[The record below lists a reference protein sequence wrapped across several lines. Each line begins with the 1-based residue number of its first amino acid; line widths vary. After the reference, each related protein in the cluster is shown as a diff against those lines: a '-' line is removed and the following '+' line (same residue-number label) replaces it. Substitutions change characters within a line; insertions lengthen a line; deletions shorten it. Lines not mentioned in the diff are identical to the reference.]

1 MASEEIKKTAV
12 INMYDSPYVKA
23 THDSGVVFYNLD
35 IATAVLEFHI
45 KKDNFPLQISDKNV
59 DTYVY
64 LKGTDRNGN
73 PYGRQLD
80 VEYIDPFNGIV
91 SLTVPNDYLQT
102 VNNSTV
108 TGQMYISL
116 HRDNRVPETKSDTAV
131 LNEFKFKVRD
141 SLINSIS
148 GVTKIEYIRMFD
160 KLRDEIQKRISDIE
174 EAIANGED
182 YVAEMKTVLSDGT
195 KLIKDT
201 ADKAVDT
208 VNTTSDNAINTV
220 NTTKDLAVNTITSA
234 RDEVLN
240 AINDNEVVRKTE
252 MSGYFDEQ
260 DWQKYKLTNDDGTS
274 FYDSDMRI
282 DFDNNEQLDS
292 LHCDTRYVI
301 NSKGLPSNIPSN
313 SGWLTKYSRQDGNST
328 LLIFKPYNSSYLYT
342 KEKSYNTWGDW
353 KILNPNYEKDLNW
366 QKYKFTEDDGTIK
379 YISKGSITDVKTLPP
394 GFYETVSN
402 DDASSQD
409 IPLDNSYVQIKVWE
423 ANEGRKEIELTS
435 TYNNK
440 KYFRLLHT
448 NGDRDSGWIEVGPTQ
463 EDTGW
468 IPFQLLNGAQSNTE
482 YSDSLGNGF
491 KCSYRTVVNGSLVT
505 NYLRINGRNIQTDTV
520 IAKIPEKMV
529 KHAQT
534 FIPRTPTN
542 RPMGYIILYTNG
554 EVKFFVNGGTGT
566 ASWDSSAYMYGEFSW
581 TN

>member
-12 INMYDSPYVKA
+12 INMYDSPYDKA

-131 LNEFKFKVRD
+131 LNEFKFRVRD

-195 KLIKDT
+195 KLINDT
-201 ADKAVDT
+201 AEKAVNT
-208 VNTTSDNAINTV
+208 VNTTSNNAIETV
-220 NTTKDLAVNTITSA
+220 NTTKDTAVNTITNA

-240 AINDNEVVRKTE
+240 VINDNEVVRKTE

-260 DWQKYKLTNDDGTS
+260 DWQKYPLTNSDGARKFITS
-274 FYDSDMRI
+274 LEQPVETLEPGLYECVIPANAETVNAPTDV
-282 DFDNNEQLDS
+282 NNS
-292 LHCDTRYVI
+292 AYVAEI
-301 NSKGLPSNIPSN
+301 NITKGIRNRKQII
-313 SGWLTKYSRQDGNST
+313 
-328 LLIFKPYNSSYLYT
+328 LIQNYT
-342 KEKSYNTWGDW
+342 KDVWLKTIHTDSVDRGWVL
-353 KILNPNYEKDLNW
+353 LNRDYEKDLNW
-366 QKYKFTEDDGTIK
+366 QKYKLTEKNGKSLTVDLKNDLKKLQDLSPGMYYLTNVPALPTGVNNEGNA
-379 YISKGSITDVKTLPP
+379 ISVHKN
-394 GFYETVSN
+394 E
-402 DDASSQD
+402 
-409 IPLDNSYVQIKVWE
+409 NSYTPKRQILYMPFNNSDIYICN
-423 ANEGRKEIELTS
+423 NEINFT
-435 TYNNK
+435 
-440 KYFRLLHT
+440 
-448 NGDRDSGWIEVGPTQ
+448 GWQKVGPSQ
-463 EDTGW
+463 GDTGW
-468 IPFQLLNGAQSNTE
+468 VPFQLVNGAKSNTE
-482 YSDSLGNGF
+482 YGDDLGNGF

-505 NYLRINGRNIQTDTV
+505 NYLRINGRSISPGTV
-520 IAKIPEKMV
+520 IGRLPSKMV
-529 KHAQT
+529 KNVQT
-534 FIPRTPTN
+534 FIPRTPIN
-542 RPMGYIILYTNG
+542 KPIGYIILYTNG
-554 EVKFFVNGGTGT
+554 DIKFFTNDGTGT
-566 ASWDSSAYMYGEFSW
+566 NSWDDSAYIYGEFSW

>member
-1 MASEEIKKTAV
+1 
-12 INMYDSPYVKA
+12 
-23 THDSGVVFYNLD
+23 
-35 IATAVLEFHI
+35 
-45 KKDNFPLQISDKNV
+45 
-59 DTYVY
+59 
-64 LKGTDRNGN
+64 
-73 PYGRQLD
+73 
-80 VEYIDPFNGIV
+80 
-91 SLTVPNDYLQT
+91 
-102 VNNSTV
+102 
-108 TGQMYISL
+108 
-116 HRDNRVPETKSDTAV
+116 
-131 LNEFKFKVRD
+131 
-141 SLINSIS
+141 
-148 GVTKIEYIRMFD
+148 
-160 KLRDEIQKRISDIE
+160 
-174 EAIANGED
+174 
-182 YVAEMKTVLSDGT
+182 MKTVLSDGT

>member
-12 INMYDSPYVKA
+12 INMYDSPYDKA
-23 THDSGVVFYNLD
+23 PLDRGVVFYNLD

-80 VEYIDPFNGIV
+80 VEYIDPYNGIV

-160 KLRDEIQKRISDIE
+160 KLKDEIQKRISDIE

-201 ADKAVDT
+201 ANKAVDT
-208 VNTTSDNAINTV
+208 VNATSDNAINTV
-220 NTTKDLAVNTITSA
+220 NTTKDSAVNTITSA

-260 DWQKYKLTNDDGTS
+260 DWQKYKLTEDNGNITTL
-274 FYDSDMRI
+274 SDTI
-282 DFDNNEQLDS
+282 DMNTLEQLDKTGFYYCS
-292 LHCDTRYVI
+292 NLI
-301 NSKGLPSNIPSN
+301 NTPDGRGKYGYINIYN
-313 SGWLTKYSRQDGNST
+313 QGTTSGYAIYRE
-328 LLIFKPYNSSYLYT
+328 YNSSDLYINM
-342 KEKSYNTWGDW
+342 KYGSKWIGW
-353 KILNPNYEKDLNW
+353 KLLNPDYKKDLNLQRYKLTEENGKSLTVDLKNDLKKLQDLAPGMYYLTNVPALPTGVNNEGNAISVHKNENSSTPKRQILYIPFNASDIYICNNEINFTGW
-366 QKYKFTEDDGTIK
+366 QK
-379 YISKGSITDVKTLPP
+379 
-394 GFYETVSN
+394 
-402 DDASSQD
+402 
-409 IPLDNSYVQIKVWE
+409 
-423 ANEGRKEIELTS
+423 
-435 TYNNK
+435 
-440 KYFRLLHT
+440 
-448 NGDRDSGWIEVGPTQ
+448 VGPTQ
-463 EDTGW
+463 GDTGW
-468 IPFQLLNGAQSNTE
+468 TPFQLLNGAQSNTE

-529 KHAQT
+529 KNAQT

-542 RPMGYIILYTNG
+542 RPMGYIVLYTNG
-554 EVKFFVNGGTGT
+554 EVKFFVNSGTGT

-581 TN
+581 IN

>member
-23 THDSGVVFYNLD
+23 PHDSGVVFYNLD

-80 VEYIDPFNGIV
+80 VEYIDPYNGIV

-220 NTTKDLAVNTITSA
+220 NTTKDSAVNTITSA

-252 MSGYFDEQ
+252 ISGYFDEQ
-260 DWQKYKLTNDDGTS
+260 DWQKYKLTNDDGTII
-274 FYDSDMRI
+274 YKRDGI
-282 DFDNNEQLDS
+282 DFNNPDDLNS
-292 LHCDTRYVI
+292 LPLGTIYII
-301 NSKGLPSNIPSN
+301 NATNFPNGVASGA
-313 SGWLTKYSRQDGNST
+313 GWLTKQAREDNSVAFIT
-328 LLIFKPYNSSYLYT
+328 FKHYNSNKIYQKVFY
-342 KEKSYNTWGDW
+342 KTWGEW
-353 KILNPNYEKDLNW
+353 ELLNPDYEKDLNW

-394 GFYETVSN
+394 GFYETVSD

-448 NGDRDSGWIEVGPTQ
+448 NGERDSGWIEVGPTQ

-491 KCSYRTVVNGSLVT
+491 KCSYRTVVNGGLVT
-505 NYLRINGRNIQTDTV
+505 NYLRINGRNVQTDTV

-542 RPMGYIILYTNG
+542 RPMGYIVLYTNG
-554 EVKFFVNGGTGT
+554 EVKFFVNSGTGT
-566 ASWDSSAYMYGEFSW
+566 SSWDSSAYMYGEFSW

>member
-12 INMYDSPYVKA
+12 INMYDSPYAKA

-220 NTTKDLAVNTITSA
+220 NTTKDSAVNTITSA

-260 DWQKYKLTNDDGTS
+260 GWQKYKLTEDNGNITTL
-274 FYDSDMRI
+274 SDTVDM
-282 DFDNNEQLDS
+282 NTLEQLDKTGFYYCS
-292 LHCDTRYVI
+292 NLI
-301 NSKGLPSNIPSN
+301 NVPDEKSNYGYIN
-313 SGWLTKYSRQDGNST
+313 VYKQGKDYGYAVYRD
-328 LLIFKPYNSSYLYT
+328 YNSSDLYINM
-342 KEKSYNTWGDW
+342 KYHAKWNGW
-353 KILNPNYEKDLNW
+353 KLLNRDYEKDLNW

-409 IPLDNSYVQIKVWE
+409 MPLDNSYVQIKVWE

-482 YSDSLGNGF
+482 YSNSLGNGF

-554 EVKFFVNGGTGT
+554 EVKFFVNSGTGT